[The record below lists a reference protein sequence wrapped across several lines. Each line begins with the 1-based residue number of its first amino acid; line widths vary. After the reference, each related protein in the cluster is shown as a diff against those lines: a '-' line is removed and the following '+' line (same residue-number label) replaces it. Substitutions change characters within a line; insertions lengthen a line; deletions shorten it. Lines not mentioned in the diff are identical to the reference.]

1 MSTMTANSAT
11 NELQNHQRE
20 FIEGAL
26 ATGALK
32 FGSFVLKSGRTSPYF
47 FNAGLL
53 STGPLISAVATSYA
67 TLISQLSSSQTS
79 PLQFDVLFGPAY
91 KGIPF
96 VAVTA
101 LELYKSHGISVGYA
115 FDRKEAKAH
124 GEGGMMVGSSVQGK
138 RVVILDDV
146 MTAGTAI
153 RQSITLVQAQG
164 GKVVGIVLLLDRE
177 EVAGGIDPSSDER
190 STVDDVEKLLG
201 GETKVLS
208 TLRMREL
215 MSWLEEK
222 GQHQDLASMKAYRA
236 RYGVDRNTNSA

>member
-1 MSTMTANSAT
+1 MHNKLNICAW
-11 NELQNHQRE
+11 L
-20 FIEGAL
+20 
-26 ATGALK
+26 
-32 FGSFVLKSGRTSPYF
+32 RTSPYF

-67 TLISQLSSSQTS
+67 TLISQLSSSPTS

-96 VAVTA
+96 VAATA

-138 RVVILDDV
+138 RVIILDDV

-153 RQSITLVQAQG
+153 RQSIDLVKAQG
-164 GKVVGIVLLLDRE
+164 GNVVGIVLLLDRE
-177 EVAGGIDPSSDER
+177 EVAGGVDPSPDER
-190 STVDDVEKLLG
+190 STVEDVEKLLG
-201 GETKVLS
+201 GEVRVLS

-215 MSWLEEK
+215 MAWLEEK
-222 GQHQDLASMKAYRA
+222 GKHEDLESMKTYRA
-236 RYGVDRNTNSA
+236 RYGVDRNKDSA